1 MRRFYR
7 HRFNPKQATAKES
20 TNSPAAVPFGDD
32 GRMNYLWLAI
42 AIVSEVIGTSSL
54 KACAGFTRLWPSIIV
69 VLSYSTTFYFFS
81 LTLKTIP
88 VGIAYAIWAGVGI
101 VLVALIGFF
110 FFRQKLDAPALV
122 GMGLIIAGTVLI
134 NFFSKSTHN

>member
-1 MRRFYR
+1 
-7 HRFNPKQATAKES
+7 
-20 TNSPAAVPFGDD
+20 
-32 GRMNYLWLAI
+32 MNYLWLAI

-88 VGIAYAIWAGVGI
+88 VGIAYALWAGAGT
-101 VLVALIGFF
+101 VLVALIGVF
-110 FFRQKLDAPALV
+110 FFRQKLDAPAIA
-122 GMGLIIAGTVLI
+122 GMGLIVAGIVLMNI
-134 NFFSKSTHN
+134 FSKSAHN